1 MENLL
6 KLGGIMNNSCFWDVQ
21 ASTNNLEKPV
31 DDQFIKKNYKNQ
43 NYVPASLTIK
53 EANVKL
59 NNRWSCEV
67 IKAWSEKLLDYD
79 IVFFALVRVTVP
91 GLGWRE
97 CIGGAS
103 FRDHV
108 YGKGVRKSMS
118 ELRDSDLQSGQSCDM
133 YKKAAV
139 DGTKKALG
147 YFGICEEVYWPSD
160 NDNTYSKAS
169 DGGILLNGKRVGP
182 APVLE
187 KKYPELVDYQQLG
200 PLGDKMASII
210 DLFKMS
216 PSDLV
221 EWSNKAGTQTPIDNT
236 NIAKFRIFMKEQ
248 YQKRTP
254 EK

>member
-1 MENLL
+1 MD
-6 KLGGIMNNSCFWDVQ
+6 NSCFWDVQ
-21 ASTNNLEKPV
+21 VSTNNLEKPV
-31 DDQFIKKNYKNQ
+31 DQRFIKKNYKNQ

-53 EANVKL
+53 EANTKL
-59 NNRWSCEV
+59 NRWSCEV

-108 YGKGVRKSMS
+108 YGKGIKKSLS
-118 ELRDSDLQSGQSCDM
+118 QLEDHDLQSGQSCDM

-160 NDNTYSKAS
+160 NDNKYSKAP
-169 DGGILLNGKRVGP
+169 DGSVVLNGEKVCGP
-182 APVLE
+182 AIVFE
-187 KKYPELVDYQQLG
+187 KKYSELVDYQQLG
-200 PLGDKMASII
+200 ILGDKMANII
-210 DLFKMS
+210 HLFEMSRADLI
-216 PSDLV
+216 
-221 EWSNKAGTQTPIDNT
+221 EWCNKAGIQTPIN
-236 NIAKFRIFMKEQ
+236 NANVAKFREFMRAE
-248 YQKRTP
+248 YAKRNQ

>member
-1 MENLL
+1 MDS
-6 KLGGIMNNSCFWDVQ
+6 SCFWDNPP
-21 ASTNNLEKPV
+21 STNNLEKPV
-31 DDQFIKKNYKNQ
+31 NRRFIKKNYKNQ

-53 EANVKL
+53 EANIKL
-59 NNRWSCEV
+59 NNKWSCEV
-67 IKAWSEKLLDYD
+67 VQAWSEKMLDFD

-103 FRDHV
+103 FRDHC
-108 YGKGVRKSMS
+108 YAQGIRKPLSQL
-118 ELRDSDLQSGQSCDM
+118 EDNNLQAGQACDM

-160 NDNTYSKAS
+160 KENTYSKAS
-169 DGGILLNGKRVGP
+169 DGSVVLNGEKISGP
-182 APVLE
+182 AVILE

-200 PLGDKMASII
+200 LLGDKMASII
-210 DLFKMS
+210 NLFEMSSADLA
-216 PSDLV
+216 
-221 EWSNKAGTQTPIDNT
+221 EWCNKAEIQTPINSA
-236 NIAKFRIFMKEQ
+236 NVAKFREFMKVQ
-248 YQKRTP
+248 YQKRIQ